1 VKIRAEKQIRCRL
14 FAISFSTAKFK
25 MTFLRN
31 IVMVKFFL
39 LLALLPSSFVAQ
51 GQTSDPPASTF
62 TLVGS
67 IRNPE
72 GRGVSGVRLTV
83 LDDSYQIVRS
93 IYVDASGRFTVRGL
107 TMGRYTVRVETSGT
121 PFDEYSQ
128 QLELQA
134 LRRFGGDETMTM
146 EITLKYKK
154 GAELPTRSGSVFA
167 QEVPKAARAEFNRGA
182 NHAKSNRGE
191 AAIASLKKAIDLF
204 PGYFDAL
211 ELLGIEYVKNGQY
224 ELAIQT
230 LTQAFKINDRSP
242 KTLYAIGVAYLNLHN
257 SPAAIEWLVKADQL
271 DPNNANTHMMLGL
284 AYGKSDLLDKAEA
297 SFRKAL
303 QLGGTA
309 AVEAHFYLAG
319 LFNKQGKYREAGRE
333 LELFLKDSK
342 NVKDPAQIK
351 AMIEKLKEKERMDP
365 AQSAAARA
373 PSSQSSSPSI
383 LSGTQAEILP
393 GSHPETIKPS
403 TETDETK
410 SSPGV
415 TGSTVTSTGDN
426 GLLSNPIQPLP
437 PETVEMLQQ
446 CEVNG
451 GKTHKQLFDYTY
463 TLKKTRRVLNE
474 RGATAN
480 TEEQIFE
487 AYPIRGEHVLIRL
500 STNGTPSQ
508 TLADDRK
515 RAVKQLEEAE
525 RQSEGSSTDQNEL
538 TGKLGYVS
546 AGVLG
551 ATAGQPGYVSID
563 VSAFLRACEFYSPR
577 AEKIAGRDML
587 VLNFRRRTGINLPPN
602 QAYISKL
609 VGTIW
614 IDQSDQIV
622 TRLEAWPA
630 AHAAFDL
637 LQSTAH
643 RDDASLIYQQQ
654 RLDNGLWFPILIRMN
669 AGGRAE
675 LFSGLN
681 WDVVFEFSNYQR
693 FDASAGKV
701 IINPVNKNP

>member
-1 VKIRAEKQIRCRL
+1 
-14 FAISFSTAKFK
+14 
-25 MTFLRN
+25 
-31 IVMVKFFL
+31 MVKFFL
-39 LLALLPSSFVAQ
+39 LLTLFLSSFVAQ
-51 GQTSDPPASTF
+51 GQIPETPTSTF

-83 LDDSYQIVRS
+83 LDDSYQIVKS
-93 IYVDASGRFTVRGL
+93 IYVDASGRFTIRGL
-107 TMGRYTVRVETSGT
+107 TMGRYTVRVETPGT

-128 QLELQA
+128 PLELQA

-146 EITLKYKK
+146 EITLKYKR

-167 QEVPKAARAEFNRGA
+167 QDVPKAARVEFDRGA

-191 AAIASLKKAIDLF
+191 AAIASFKKAIDLF

-224 ELAIQT
+224 ESAVQT
-230 LTQAFKINDRSP
+230 LMQAFKINGRSS
-242 KTLYAIGVAYLNLHN
+242 KTIYAIGVAYLNLHN
-257 SPAAIEWLVKADQL
+257 SPAAIEWLVKAAQL
-271 DPNNANTHMMLGL
+271 DPNNANTQMMLGL
-284 AYGKSDLLDKAEA
+284 AYGNSGTLDKAEA
-297 SFRKAL
+297 AFRRAL
-303 QLGGTA
+303 QLGGSA
-309 AVEAHFYLAG
+309 AAEAHFYLAG

-333 LELFLKDSK
+333 LELFLKESK

-351 AMIEKLKEKERMDP
+351 TMIEKLKEKERMEP
-365 AQSAAARA
+365 AQRVAAGA
-373 PSSQSSSPSI
+373 PSSQSSSSSSP
-383 LSGTQAEILP
+383 SGTPAGGLSNAQPQAL
-393 GSHPETIKPS
+393 KPS
-403 TETDETK
+403 TEKGE
-410 SSPGV
+410 
-415 TGSTVTSTGDN
+415 TGSTSSAAESSATSTGNN
-426 GLLSNPIQPLP
+426 GPLFDPIQPLP
-437 PETVEMLQQ
+437 PETIELLQR
-446 CEVNG
+446 CEANG

-474 RGATAN
+474 RGN
-480 TEEQIFE
+480 PVNSEEQIFE

-508 TLADDRK
+508 TLTDERK

-525 RQSEGSSTDQNEL
+525 RQSERSFTDQDDERVE
-538 TGKLGYVS
+538 KLGYVS

-551 ATAGQPGYVSID
+551 VAAGQPGYVSID

-577 AEKIAGRDML
+577 TEKIAGRETL
-587 VLNFRRRTGINLPPN
+587 VLNFRRRAGIDLPLN
-602 QAYISKL
+602 QSYISKL
-609 VGTIW
+609 VGSIW
-614 IDQSDQIV
+614 VDLSDKIV
-622 TRLEAWPA
+622 THLEAWPA
-630 AHAAFDL
+630 AQAAFDL
-637 LQSTAH
+637 LQSTAP
-643 RDDASLIYQQQ
+643 RNDAALIYQQQ
-654 RLDNGLWFPILIRMN
+654 RLDNGLWFPVLIRMN